1 MKKNKIT
8 LVTRQR
14 IADEITLGKLSISG
28 RLDDADFLNRT
39 FDLKSLPSDDKRYK
53 DAWGDIKNDCN
64 WGDNE
69 LGWMFSD
76 VRFNLLHCNDEIF
89 IKVLSDSLHPM
100 VYDDSLI
107 VLDLVGIYNKFLK
120 ADGFE
125 VYISDRI
132 SELPVYSIRE
142 ITLSTQLDS
151 NKEVIKTYLNSD
163 YVRTKT
169 KIMVDA
175 LPNDTDLAI
184 GTAKELIETVCK
196 SILMGKNV
204 AIPKEWDFPRLFKE
218 MAKTV
223 VSLDGVDIESPESVK
238 KSILQIIG
246 GMNTIVQGITE
257 LRNAYGSGPGKDADF
272 KGLPS
277 AYAQFIV
284 SIASDIAVF
293 VLSINGENTELVE

>member
-1 MKKNKIT
+1 
-8 LVTRQR
+8 
-14 IADEITLGKLSISG
+14 
-28 RLDDADFLNRT
+28 
-39 FDLKSLPSDDKRYK
+39 
-53 DAWGDIKNDCN
+53 
-64 WGDNE
+64 
-69 LGWMFSD
+69 
-76 VRFNLLHCNDEIF
+76 
-89 IKVLSDSLHPM
+89 M
-100 VYDDSLI
+100 VYNDDDVTAQLI
-107 VLDLVGIYNKFLK
+107 SIYAEHLK
-120 ADGFE
+120 KDGFE
-125 VYISDRI
+125 LYVSDKIST
-132 SELPVYSIRE
+132 LPVYSIRE
-142 ITLSTQLDS
+142 TTLSTQLDS

-196 SILMGKNV
+196 SILVGKGV

-223 VSLDGVDIESPESVK
+223 VSLDGVDIENPESAK

-246 GMNTIVQGITE
+246 GMNTAIQGITE
-257 LRNAYGSGPGKDADF
+257 LRNAYGSGHGKDANF